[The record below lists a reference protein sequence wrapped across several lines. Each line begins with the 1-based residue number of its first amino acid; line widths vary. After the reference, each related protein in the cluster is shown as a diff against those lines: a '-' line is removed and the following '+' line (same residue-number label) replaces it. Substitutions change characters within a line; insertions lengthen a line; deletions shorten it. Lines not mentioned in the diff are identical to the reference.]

1 MSSNYMPVL
10 TELCKCIKRNETTCK
25 QTISVITTLSTI
37 KGPVCM
43 TTEISSN
50 ELETAYTSILRSVI
64 VIYTKFNERRQE
76 GEMKVPHIRE

>member
-1 MSSNYMPVL
+1 
-10 TELCKCIKRNETTCK
+10 
-25 QTISVITTLSTI
+25 
-37 KGPVCM
+37 M